1 MTKWTIKKKAN
12 GINENN
18 MNEIVSDIKD
28 ILNHSTI
35 KLNNVKVEVETYTY
49 GYDQHDG
56 KYLYISAEYND
67 YTIVRL
73 RRGLYNDAAYDLKCM
88 FPPIKFSVKDDSD
101 IQEQFQ
107 IIQAIN
113 KTLEELTQYLKM
125 NGII

>member
-12 GINENN
+12 GINESNA
-18 MNEIVSDIKD
+18 NEIVSDIKD

-35 KLNNVKVEVETYTY
+35 KLNRVDVE
-49 GYDQHDG
+49 YD
-56 KYLYISAEYND
+56 KKLYILAEYND
-67 YTIVRL
+67 YTIARL
-73 RRGLYNDAAYDLKCM
+73 RYGSYGSSNYDLECE
-88 FPPIKFSVKDDSD
+88 FPLIRFEVENDSD